1 MKRNLFFIAVLVVA
15 VVSLSACKK
24 SNISMKPETTKVSGD
39 LANCFE
45 VVDEEVVVKLK
56 DGKLD
61 DLESVWRVKVKRTD
75 APLPFEEGMNF
86 ISYGGYST
94 ITPYCLVG
102 FGLRIEGADGDV
114 VQENKATEGGMGGPY
129 SDDVEGLLKL
139 KPGEVG
145 EIRWSVDKKCMDAK
159 EPLKFKVS
167 SAYELVGDSEG
178 SKAQANAS
186 SIELEDVVLPSQLK
200 DKVEVIKVSKK
211 VSNGFPHVAVTF
223 KLLSTVNTKPLC
235 GYTNQFWIVGF
246 AQDEDGAPIDALGS
260 GEWRSGDSRGDQFK
274 EFLEGE
280 PGETITLSF
289 SGINPPN
296 VSAELDKVKKFQLK
310 ITKP

>member
-1 MKRNLFFIAVLVVA
+1 MLVVA

-167 SAYELVGDSEG
+167 SAYELVGDSGTSAYKGG
-178 SKAQANAS
+178 SQTAGGSQ
-186 SIELEDVVLPSQLK
+186 IEDSGDV
-200 DKVEVIKVSKK
+200 DE
-211 VSNGFPHVAVTF
+211 
-223 KLLSTVNTKPLC
+223 LLDQFESTVNRLSKMDWLDDNYDAVEKKALQLYEKLIKMEMTP
-235 GYTNQFWIVGF
+235 
-246 AQDEDGAPIDALGS
+246 AQEKRFDEID
-260 GEWRSGDSRGDQFK
+260 
-274 EFLEGE
+274 
-280 PGETITLSF
+280 
-289 SGINPPN
+289 
-296 VSAELDKVKKFQLK
+296 DKFDEA
-310 ITKP
+310 